1 VKRPAAPN
9 TRLGAARRLID
20 DREGARLLGVSR
32 SMFRYWVSIGAIPRV
47 RVPGTD
53 GRELR
58 RLLVEEADVIAFIDR
73 YKEK

>member
-1 VKRPAAPN
+1 MKPPAPP
-9 TRLGAARRLID
+9 TVRRLID

-32 SMFRYWVSIGAIPRV
+32 SMFRYWVSTGAIPRV

-58 RLLVEEADVIAFIDR
+58 RLPVEEADAHRFIDKFKAQR
-73 YKEK
+73 STD